1 MVDDT
6 EERNNIIKQI
16 KEVLGKINMNLKEI
30 LKASQARNKARL
42 AELQGKVEKGE
53 VRSEELAAVKAEVE
67 ALTEEAKTLADEIA
81 KLEEEEKEEDPDKKK
96 DDDPEKKK
104 IQQKKTRILKRNFQ
118 KNNVPLFQHLSQPPF
133 LLKVINLLKTKK
145 RKLVQ
150 LLRTTL

>member
-1 MVDDT
+1 MTPAYVATSIETRGENTAMIEMRSEEATVKTVVVDDT

-53 VRSEELAAVKAEVE
+53 VRSEELATVKAEVE

-104 IQQKKTRILKRNFQ
+104 IQQK
-118 KNNVPLFQHLSQPPF
+118 
-133 LLKVINLLKTKK
+133 
-145 RKLVQ
+145 RKPGY
-150 LLRTTL
+150 